1 MTRRE
6 GFVVRIRHATGEPPM
21 AAGVGCVVAEKHI
34 VTCAHVVNAALGRD
48 MADRERPPDSARIRV
63 DFPLLGDAE
72 GAPLRECR
80 VAAWDPPAAP
90 GLGGRDTAGLVVVG
104 DTLPVGAGPAR
115 LVAVRGGGAEDV
127 RAGVFG
133 YPVSPSRT
141 ANGAWSSCRLRG
153 AVGGGLVQL
162 DAESE
167 SALRAQPGFSGAP
180 VIVGDAWGD
189 AVVGM
194 LAVAGRQG
202 RTGDA
207 YAVPMTEV
215 SAAWPEVLGDSML
228 PPCPYRGLRSFT
240 AADARAGLF
249 VGRER
254 EVAGLRAMVKDRP
267 LVVVTGP
274 SGVGK
279 SSLVAAGL
287 EPGLRAD
294 GWSVATFRPGA
305 TPYDTL
311 ARALLDL
318 ECPGGDHSLEQ
329 LEHRCHAL
337 REEGFWPV
345 ATRVSVL
352 SGRRLALIGD
362 QFEEVF
368 SAGAD
373 GADPVRFLQ
382 QTFPPPETVQSPDV
396 RLVCTLRSDFLPDL
410 LELADIGPRLQD
422 RQLNV
427 SPLDEA
433 ALTRVIVEPA
443 ALAGVTFTEGLAEA
457 VAAEASKGPGGL
469 PLLEFALTELW
480 PMQRERRIS
489 FDSYHGLGGV
499 SGALN
504 RHAEQVYRFLTQTLD
519 EARIRR
525 VLLSMIRAR
534 GGAASAVRVAA
545 RREHLGADWYVA
557 QLMADPE
564 RRLVVL
570 GPEGPGTAEIA
581 HEALIRGWQR
591 LAGWVDEDADFQQWL
606 AVAEERATE
615 GDLLSAARVAEAQRW
630 LDERPDDIP
639 PEVGAL
645 TRRSLAV
652 LVEQERTERQMKAL
666 QASNA
671 ELEEKAELLA
681 RANRDIEVKNHEIE
695 EARQVLEER
704 AEMLAV
710 SMQFRSEFLANMS
723 HELRTPLNSMLIL
736 AKLLADNVD
745 GNLSSRQVEF
755 AETIHRAGSD
765 LLQLISEILDLSSI
779 EAGRMHISPAM
790 VRLAQLVDHVDAM
803 FRPLMAEKGLHF
815 SVSLAPGLPAELHTD
830 EQRLLQ
836 VLRNLLSN
844 ALKFTDVDGAVELR
858 IGQAGQRV
866 VFSVSDSGIG
876 IPADRIQMIFDAFQQ
891 ADGTTSRRYGGT
903 GLGLTISRE
912 MAGLLGGEIRCESEV
927 GRGSTFTLDLPR
939 EPVDMA
945 GPEAPPEPPPQ
956 AKSVLLPS
964 FTGSF
969 HGEYVLV
976 VDDDVRNVF
985 ALTSVLEKNGLCVL
999 YAESGQEAIELLEG
1013 HTDIALVLMDVM
1025 MPHMDG
1031 NEATAR
1037 IRRMPGRE
1045 ALPVIALTAKAMPGD
1060 RERCIEAGASAYLT
1074 KPVDPDALLTTI
1086 GKCLS
1091 REAVGPGDA
1100 FPD

>member
-1 MTRRE
+1 MPHRR
-6 GFVVRIRHATGEPPM
+6 
-21 AAGVGCVVAEKHI
+21 
-34 VTCAHVVNAALGRD
+34 LG
-48 MADRERPPDSARIRV
+48 P
-63 DFPLLGDAE
+63 
-72 GAPLRECR
+72 
-80 VAAWDPPAAP
+80 PPAS

-115 LVAVRGGGAEDV
+115 LVAVRGGRAEDLA
-127 RAGVFG
+127 AGVFG
-133 YPVSPSRT
+133 YPGSPSRT
-141 ANGAWSSCRLRG
+141 GNGAWSSCRLRG

-162 DAESE
+162 DSASE
-167 SALRAQPGFSGAP
+167 SALRVQPGFSGAP

-189 AVVGM
+189 AVVGL
-194 LAVAGRQG
+194 LAVAGRKG
-202 RTGDA
+202 TTGDA

-254 EVAGLRAMVKDRP
+254 EVAGLRAMVRDRP

-287 EPGLRAD
+287 EPGLLAD
-294 GWSVATFRPGA
+294 GWSVASFRPGA
-305 TPYDTL
+305 MPYDAL

-329 LEHRCHAL
+329 LENRCRAL

-345 ATRVSVL
+345 ASRVAVL

-362 QFEEVF
+362 QFEEVL
-368 SAGAD
+368 SAGAE
-373 GADPVRFLQ
+373 GVDPVRFLR
-382 QTFPPPETVQSPDV
+382 QTFPPPETLQSPDV
-396 RLVCTLRSDFLPDL
+396 RLICTLRSDFLPDL

-504 RHAEQVYRFLTQTLD
+504 RHAEQVYRFLAQTLD

-534 GGAASAVRVAA
+534 GGAASAVRVPA
-545 RREHLGADWYVA
+545 RSAHLGADWYVA

-564 RRLVVL
+564 RRLVVV
-570 GPEGPGTAEIA
+570 GPEGPDTAEIA

-606 AVAEERATE
+606 ALAEERAAD
-615 GDLLSAARVAEAQRW
+615 GDVLSAPRVAEAQRW
-630 LDERPDDIP
+630 LEERPDDIP

-645 TRRSLAV
+645 MRRSLAV
-652 LVEQERTERQMKAL
+652 LLEQERTERQMKAL

-671 ELEEKAELLA
+671 ELAEKAELLA
-681 RANRDIEVKNHEIE
+681 LANRDIELKNHEIE
-695 EARQVLEER
+695 EARRILEER
-704 AEMLAV
+704 AELLAA
-710 SMQFRSEFLANMS
+710 SQRYRTEFLANMS

-736 AKLLADNVD
+736 ARMLADNVQ
-745 GNLSSRQVEF
+745 GTLSRQQVEF
-755 AETIHRAGSD
+755 AETIHRSGTD
-765 LLQLISEILDLSSI
+765 LLQLINDVLDLARV
-779 EAGRMHISPAM
+779 EAGRMDTAPAW
-790 VRLAQLVDHVDAM
+790 LALAPLLDHVDAM
-803 FRPLMAEKGLHF
+803 FRPLMGEKGLHF

-844 ALKFTDVDGAVELR
+844 ALKFTDTGGAVELR
-858 IGQAGQRV
+858 VGQAGGRLA
-866 VFSVSDSGIG
+866 FSVSDSGIG
-876 IPADRIQMIFDAFQQ
+876 VPADKLDVIFEAFRQ
-891 ADGTTSRRYGGT
+891 ADGTTSRKYGGT
-903 GLGLTISRE
+903 GLGLSISRE
-912 MAGLLGGEIRCESEV
+912 IAQLLHGGIHCESEV
-927 GRGSTFTLDLPR
+927 GRGSTFTLEVPKG
-939 EPVDMA
+939 PVDTD
-945 GPEAPPEPPPQ
+945 EPDPDLEERP
-956 AKSVLLPS
+956 VLLPS
-964 FTGSF
+964 FTGEF
-969 HGEYVLV
+969 EGEYVLV

-985 ALTSVLEKNGLCVL
+985 ALTSLLEGHGLKVL
-999 YAESGQEAIELLEG
+999 YAESGREGIELVRRRG
-1013 HTDIALVLMDVM
+1013 DIALVLMDVM
-1025 MPHMDG
+1025 MPEMDG
-1031 NEATAR
+1031 NEAMEL
-1037 IRRMPGRE
+1037 IRRLPGRAE
-1045 ALPVIALTAKAMPGD
+1045 LPIVALTAKAMAAD
-1060 RERCIEAGASAYLT
+1060 RERSVEAGASAFLT
-1074 KPVDPDALLTTI
+1074 KPVDPDALLITVDQWLP
-1086 GKCLS
+1086 GRS
-1091 REAVGPGDA
+1091 PGRETAEAADR
-1100 FPD
+1100 